1 MSCKFLK
8 LNRLPKCQPFK
19 ISRHP
24 QYRDF
29 SKCEK
34 VLNNTDVHNAAE
46 IQSKWYPLWQKKL
59 TEYNNKTDRKIY
71 SILFPP
77 PNVTGNLHLGHAITC
92 TIQDAI
98 VRW

>member
-1 MSCKFLK
+1 MSWKILK
-8 LNRLPKCQPFK
+8 SNRLPIYRPLK
-19 ISRHP
+19 ISIYSQCRV
-24 QYRDF
+24 F
-29 SKCEK
+29 SNFEK
-34 VLNNTDVHNAAE
+34 ALNNTDVHNAAE

-59 TEYNNKTDRKIY
+59 VEFNNKNDGKIY
-71 SILFPP
+71 SILYPP

>member
-1 MSCKFLK
+1 MSWKLLR
-8 LNRLPKCQPFK
+8 LNRFLTCKLFRKNIFSQ
-19 ISRHP
+19 SRI
-24 QYRDF
+24 YSTD
-29 SKCEK
+29 EK
-34 VLNNTDVHNAAE
+34 LSNNTDVHNASE

-59 TEYNNKTDRKIY
+59 AEYNEKNDRKIY